1 MVNCK
6 LSEIP
11 SEKITLILCIIC
23 SQSLLL
29 HLEVNINEMQFNQSF
44 ERWSGNSVYSSG
56 YIMSWEFMLS
66 RTLHRAHPLF

>member
-1 MVNCK
+1 VVNCK

-29 HLEVNINEMQFNQSF
+29 HLEVNINEMQFNHS
-44 ERWSGNSVYSSG
+44 
-56 YIMSWEFMLS
+56 LS
-66 RTLHRAHPLF
+66 RDSLETQYIQAII